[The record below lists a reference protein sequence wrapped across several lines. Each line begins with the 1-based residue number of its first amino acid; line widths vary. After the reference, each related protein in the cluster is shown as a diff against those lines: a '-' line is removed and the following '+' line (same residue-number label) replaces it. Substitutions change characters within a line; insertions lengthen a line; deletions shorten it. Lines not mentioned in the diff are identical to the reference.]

1 MLITGSPP
9 TPDKE
14 HDMTAKPVI
23 AGVDGS
29 PSSVS
34 AAEHAAVAAI
44 SRSAPLVLV
53 HGYLHPRGYGSA
65 PLEPYQAYPPPPP
78 AHGDAML
85 SDLAG
90 SLRSHHPGLAVSHKQ
105 LLGGGAA
112 TMVEESRE
120 ADLVVVGCRGH
131 GSLAGLLLGSVS
143 SQVVAHAH
151 CPVLVV
157 RPAEAAMPAG
167 GSPVVVGV
175 DGSPASTLAL
185 ERAAGE
191 AARRGLPLTVVHA
204 AEADTSRAEEMLAQ
218 TAGAARAAHPDLT
231 VETRVLPHTDA
242 AAGLVDASK
251 DAAMVVVGSRG
262 RGGFAGLL
270 LGSVSQTLV
279 HHSQCPVLVIPPHV
293 SGD

>member
-1 MLITGSPP
+1 MA
-9 TPDKE
+9 
-14 HDMTAKPVI
+14 AKPVI

-29 PSSVS
+29 PSSVA
-34 AAEHAAVAAI
+34 AAEHAAVAAV

-78 AHGDAML
+78 AHGDVML

-90 SLRSHHPGLAVSHKQ
+90 SLRHHHPDLTVSHKQ
-105 LLGGGAA
+105 LLGGGSA
-112 TMVEESRE
+112 TLVEESRD
-120 ADLVVVGCRGH
+120 AGLVVVGCRGH

-151 CPVLVV
+151 SPVLVV
-157 RPAEAAMPAG
+157 RPAEAGPPAA

-175 DGSPASTLAL
+175 DGSPPSALAL
-185 ERAAGE
+185 NEAAGE

-204 AEADTSRAEEMLAQ
+204 AEADTRHAEEVLAQ
-218 TAGAARAAHPDLT
+218 AAGAARAAHPDLA
-231 VETRVLPHTDA
+231 VEAQVLHSPDA

-262 RGGFAGLL
+262 RGGFTGLL
-270 LGSVSQTLV
+270 LGSVSQALV
-279 HHSQCPVLVIPPHV
+279 HHSHCPVLVIPPQV
-293 SGD
+293 SGGEG